1 MDIFGKIHK
10 QIAEMGA
17 NESSA
22 LVLARVKEVNGAT
35 CSVLIDDLAL
45 SDVRLRAVIN
55 NQETGMVITP
65 AVGSYVMI
73 TDLSN
78 GNKRD
83 WAVLMYSE
91 IDKVEFN
98 SGNNEGLIK
107 IKDLTDKLNQLVDE
121 VNALKDMFNN
131 HTHSVSTTG
140 TPTAQEGTAAPVVS
154 KANAATKFNRSD
166 YEDDHITH

>member
-1 MDIFGKIHK
+1 
-10 QIAEMGA
+10 MGA

-22 LVLARVKEVNGAT
+22 LVLARIKEVNGAT

-98 SGNNEGLIK
+98 SGKNEGLIK

-121 VNALKDMFNN
+121 VNALKDMFNS

>member
-1 MDIFGKIHK
+1 
-10 QIAEMGA
+10 MGA

-22 LVLARVKEVNGAT
+22 LVLGRVKEVNGAT

-98 SGNNEGLIK
+98 SGKNEGLIK
-107 IKDLTDKLNQLVDE
+107 IKDLTDKLN
-121 VNALKDMFNN
+121 
-131 HTHSVSTTG
+131 
-140 TPTAQEGTAAPVVS
+140 
-154 KANAATKFNRSD
+154 
-166 YEDDHITH
+166 